1 MVMGI
6 SIFIKT
12 PSLGDSQTRLR
23 SDAPA
28 HEKETIPC
36 QTSGQYFKTFFRV
49 NAIFKKVFVCGTP
62 ILTFQRHNSL
72 NEIII
77 GLGSVIKVLIV
88 REIDIS

>member
-12 PSLGDSQTRLR
+12 PSLGDSKTRLR

-28 HEKETIPC
+28 HEKETNIRPVFQEC
-36 QTSGQYFKTFFRV
+36 FEV

-77 GLGSVIKVLIV
+77 GLGRVIKVLIV